1 MDLSKSIRN
10 SFSDSYEEAR
20 NRFLNAAEAKKIDIQ
35 SYINPNIGSLKE
47 QLSCDTA
54 WMGPPN
60 AKQVLV
66 IISGTHG
73 VEGFCGSGCQIDWMS
88 RTNVEDLPTG
98 VALLFIH
105 AINPFGFSWCRR
117 VTEEGCDLNRNY
129 LDFSKP
135 LPLNEGH
142 DELADYFVPSSL
154 DTQTME
160 KAEID
165 IKLYRETHG
174 E

>member
-1 MDLSKSIRN
+1 MDLLESIRN

-20 NRFLNAAEAKKIDIQ
+20 DRFLKAAKAKQIDIQ

-47 QLSCDTA
+47 ELSCDTA
-54 WMGPPN
+54 WMGPRN
-60 AKQVLV
+60 AKRVLV

-88 RTNVEDLPTG
+88 RTNVEDLPID

-135 LPLNEGH
+135 LPPNEGH
-142 DELADYFVPSSL
+142 DALVDYFVPSSL
-154 DTQTME
+154 DAQTME
-160 KAEID
+160 NAEMEMILMGMS
-165 IKLYRETHG
+165 ILV
-174 E
+174 